1 MPNHYKRKFEDF
13 DPNASDPD
21 DDDYDAKAE
30 RTAKPK
36 HSKSQLKK
44 RSKRS
49 RKSGYDTDGSEG
61 PSEDELSEGDYEDA
75 EDPPEEEEDVEINE
89 RTGRPKRKT
98 TKKTTTYE
106 ESDTNDDDLAIEG
119 SEPEEKPR
127 KRLTVKLKV
136 NTPAPTPG
144 PGRTSRAG
152 SATRSRRGLSN
163 EPQSAGTRRSSRLHH
178 DEHDPV
184 VALTGSGKH
193 VEIIRPA
200 TKSPETKPGRP
211 TRGSKGLKAPST
223 IVEAEDEVSSARAK
237 SEQEDNTV
245 QPRRSTSAR
254 SKTGR
259 KSQGQDKDLGILDRD
274 GIAVLE
280 KTDTQNAT
288 QGDDDIQML
297 EDTPVTGLVPEADQ
311 DVNAEGDDDDDDE
324 EPISKGGRTGSAR
337 VSGETPAVCAKV
349 TLAIE
354 DRTVMDD
361 KLFLQTSRAVRDQ
374 HPSRESKKQRKAGG
388 GQDDSDFEVPDE
400 EGDEDMSSNSEVT
413 DASPRKGSQRN
424 DEEDYESS
432 NTRRSGRLAK
442 GASKGSDSI
451 LHEGDELA
459 EELEELK
466 AGDRPRRLPRTEE
479 IIYDSRPHL
488 RRRKRDVDYRI
499 VKPDV
504 NLFPDFAEEAPS
516 ASPSRRSRATGG
528 GAWQRNLFSTY
539 GPFGG
544 AGGPPPVFG
553 NRAFGAT
560 GGVDSDSSDDERMQ
574 RPGGLGGTVGMTPT
588 SAAPPGLLAAGQ
600 PHNMDPLQGPSG
612 TPANL
617 GKIKN
622 RQALADA
629 DPLGVD
635 QNVSFDKVGGLE
647 DHINQLKEMV
657 SLPLLYPEI
666 FQRFKVTPPRGVLFH
681 GPPGTG
687 KTLLARALAASCSSE
702 GRKITFYM
710 RKGAD
715 ALSKWVGEAER
726 QLRLLFEEAR
736 NTQPSIIFFDEID
749 GLAPVRSSKQ
759 EQIHASIVS
768 TLLALMD
775 GMDGRGQV
783 IVIGATNRP
792 DSIDPALR
800 RPGRFD
806 REFYFPLPST
816 KARRAIIDIHTQGWE
831 PGLSSS
837 FKDDLAALTKGYGG
851 ADLRALCTE
860 AALNAVQRRYPQ
872 IYKSTEKLLIDPTSI
887 DITAKD
893 FMISVK
899 KIVPSSERSASSGAA
914 SLAPHIEPLLRKP
927 FADIKNILAEVLPE
941 RKKVTALEEAQFE
954 DYKDPDGGFG
964 RERTQ
969 QEFETSRVFR
979 PRLLIRGIPGMGQQ
993 YIAAALLHHFEG
1005 LHVQAFDLP
1014 TLLSDSTRSPEAAV
1028 VQLFA
1033 EVKRHKPGVIYLP
1046 SVDVWY
1052 RTVGPT
1058 VISTFLGL
1066 LRSLPATDPVLLLG
1080 VLESDPDLVDR
1091 AMLKDLF
1098 GFSKRNQ
1105 YELDRP
1111 HKESRREFFKSV
1123 IDYIR
1128 MSPSD
1133 FPNPGTRKKRKIE
1146 ILPVAPPPPP
1156 RQPTKEELKNQLK
1169 RDMLVLNY
1177 LKIKVQPIMDQIK
1190 LKYKKFRTPIIDHPQ
1205 IAYLFQEDDPNF
1217 VVTDVPQGN
1226 RPYEKAFDK
1235 HGYEGLLEK
1244 ATGKFYYNR
1253 DIGMIEERLSNGFYK
1268 RPKDFLTEI
1277 RLLWKDAKTAGDK
1290 DRQIKASEMVANVE
1304 VDIATIEADPF
1315 LADCENVYLRFEQR
1329 EKERAVAAKASGPR
1343 TEAAE
1348 PTSAT
1353 LGAPPPPVILPNVIP
1368 AGTGDATA
1376 SYVLGQP
1383 TQADAALG
1391 QPGPLPVTPMRPSQS
1406 SSLSNGF
1413 VTDQMRQIDV
1423 SGYIPQSNGSS
1434 IPSGADADVEMTDRD
1449 SCPPTH
1455 RVGQQSGLHDTQ
1467 YSQTPSS
1474 RPPWML
1480 PPKERSTLSNWEL
1493 NPSKTTT
1500 QRSQKSIITH
1510 MPPGSQVED
1519 FGNDAS
1525 TTTSG
1530 QKASDQSARSSL
1542 PFNTQ
1547 SSNGIPGSG
1556 RKEEP
1561 DFSAYPARSHGDSQL
1576 PNTQGRRTGAS
1587 VNGAGRTNMGVEMH
1601 SDGSAPNSSQ
1611 SHSQPPVPHFN
1622 APSKQAAQNSILSI
1636 LNDPSPALVLDS
1648 NYIGRLHEEFAERT
1662 SGCSVEQLE
1671 QINAALMDEI
1681 WKSRNEW
1688 DRNIVGE
1695 KAQKVFN
1702 EVIDDVVE
1710 MQVVLPA
1717 SLGTS

>member
-36 HSKSQLKK
+36 PSKSHSKK

-49 RKSGYDTDGSEG
+49 RRSGYATDGSEE
-61 PSEDELSEGDYEDA
+61 PSDDGLSEEDYGDVE
-75 EDPPEEEEDVEINE
+75 EVPEEEEDVEINE
-89 RTGRPKRKT
+89 RTGRPKRQT
-98 TKKTTTYE
+98 TKKTTTYTE
-106 ESDTNDDDLAIEG
+106 GDTDDDDLVIEA
-119 SEPEEKPR
+119 SEEEEKPR

-152 SATRSRRGLSN
+152 SAPRSRRGISS
-163 EPQSAGTRRSSRLHH
+163 EPLSAGTRRSSRLHH
-178 DEHDPV
+178 DEHDPI
-184 VALTGSGKH
+184 VALSGSGRH
-193 VEIIRPA
+193 AEIIEPG
-200 TKSPETKPGRP
+200 TKSPESKPARA

-223 IVEAEDEVSSARAK
+223 IVEAEDEPSSAPTKA
-237 SEQEDNTV
+237 EPEDGTP
-245 QPRRSTSAR
+245 QPETSASAR
-254 SKTGR
+254 PQTGR
-259 KSQGQDKDLGILDRD
+259 KSLRDRPKDSEDQEQDER
-274 GIAVLE
+274 VMLE

-288 QGDDDIQML
+288 QGDDDVQVL
-297 EDTPVTGLVPEADQ
+297 EDTPMGGLVPETDADVIVGG
-311 DVNAEGDDDDDDE
+311 DDDDDDDDDE
-324 EPISKGGRTGSAR
+324 EPISKGGRTRSTR
-337 VSGETPAVCAKV
+337 VSEENPTVGAKV
-349 TLAIE
+349 ALVIE
-354 DRTVMDD
+354 EGALMDNES
-361 KLFLQTSRAVRDQ
+361 FQQASRPARSKRPTQ
-374 HPSRESKKQRKAGG
+374 ESKKQKKTGG

-400 EGDEDMSSNSEVT
+400 EGDEDMTSNSELSEG
-413 DASPRKGSQRN
+413 SPRKGSQRN

-442 GASKGSDSI
+442 GASKASDSI
-451 LHEGDELA
+451 LHEEEELA

-466 AGDRPRRLPRTEE
+466 AGDRPRRVARTEE

-488 RRRKRDVDYRI
+488 RRRKRNVDYRI

-504 NLFPDFAEEAPS
+504 NPFPDFADEAPS
-516 ASPSRRSRATGG
+516 ASPSRRSRTTGG
-528 GAWQRNLFSTY
+528 GIWQRNLFSTY

-553 NRAFGAT
+553 GRAFGAT

-600 PHNMDPLQGPSG
+600 SHNVADPVQGPSG

-736 NTQPSIIFFDEID
+736 TNQPSIIFFDEID

-831 PGLSSS
+831 PGLTEA
-837 FKDDLAALTKGYGG
+837 FKNDLAALTKGYGG

-872 IYKSTEKLLIDPTSI
+872 IYKSNEKLLIDPTSI

-927 FADIKNILAEVLPE
+927 FTEIKNIIAEVLPE

-954 DYKDPDGGFG
+954 DYKDADGGFG

-969 QEFETSRVFR
+969 QEFEISRVFR

-1046 SVDVWY
+1046 NVDVWY

-1058 VISTFLGL
+1058 VVSTFLGL
-1066 LRSLPATDPVLLLG
+1066 LRSIPATEPVLLLG

-1091 AMLKDLF
+1091 TMLRDLF
-1098 GFSKRNQ
+1098 GFAKKNQ
-1105 YELDRP
+1105 YVLDRP

-1123 IDYIR
+1123 VGYIR
-1128 MSPSD
+1128 MAPGE
-1133 FPNPGTRKKRKIE
+1133 FPQPGNRKMRKIE
-1146 ILPVAPPPPP
+1146 ILPVAPAPPP

-1169 RDMLVLNY
+1169 RDMLVLNF
-1177 LKIKVQPIMDQIK
+1177 LKIKIQPIMDQIK
-1190 LKYKKFRTPIIDHPQ
+1190 LKYKKFRTPIIDPSQ
-1205 IAYLFQEDDPNF
+1205 IVYLFQEEDPNF

-1235 HGYEGLLEK
+1235 HGYEGLVEK

-1277 RLLWKDAKTAGDK
+1277 RFLWKDAKTANDK
-1290 DRQIKASEMVANVE
+1290 DRQLKAGEMVANVE

-1329 EKERAVAAKASGPR
+1329 EKERAAVAAKAGGPVPEATRPPGMESGVVPPPAIPVTAVSAGIGGATAAPTSGPTMQDDVLR
-1343 TEAAE
+1343 GQ
-1348 PTSAT
+1348 PN
-1353 LGAPPPPVILPNVIP
+1353 PPPV
-1368 AGTGDATA
+1368 T
-1376 SYVLGQP
+1376 
-1383 TQADAALG
+1383 
-1391 QPGPLPVTPMRPSQS
+1391 PVRPSHS
-1406 SSLSNGF
+1406 SSLSNGI
-1413 VTDQMRQIDV
+1413 VMDPLRQRDV
-1423 SGYIPQSNGSS
+1423 SGLISQSNGSS
-1434 IPSGADADVEMTDRD
+1434 IPSGGDGDVDMTDKD
-1449 SCPPTH
+1449 SCPPSRTM
-1455 RVGQQSGLHDTQ
+1455 GQQSSHYQDTQ
-1467 YSQTPSS
+1467 FSQQTPWS
-1474 RPPWML
+1474 L
-1480 PPKERSTLSNWEL
+1480 PPRERSGLSNWEL
-1493 NPSKTTT
+1493 NNPSRTTT
-1500 QRSQKSIITH
+1500 QRSQKSVWTP
-1510 MPPGSQVED
+1510 MPPGSQIED
-1519 FGNDAS
+1519 YGNDAS
-1525 TTTSG
+1525 TTTSE
-1530 QKASDQSARSSL
+1530 QKASDQSNRSSQ

-1547 SSNGIPGSG
+1547 SSNGIAGSG

-1561 DFSAYPARSHGDSQL
+1561 DFGAYPARSHGDSQL
-1576 PNTQGRRTGAS
+1576 PSTQ
-1587 VNGAGRTNMGVEMH
+1587 ELPH
-1601 SDGSAPNSSQ
+1601 SDGSAPSGSQ
-1611 SHSQPPVPHFN
+1611 SHSQPHSQPPVPHFN
-1622 APSKQAAQNSILSI
+1622 APSKQAAPNSILSI
-1636 LNDPSPALVLDS
+1636 LNDPSPTLVLDTT
-1648 NYIGRLHEEFAERT
+1648 YIDRLHEEFADRT

-1681 WKSRNEW
+1681 WKTKDEW
-1688 DRNIVGE
+1688 DRNLVGE
-1695 KAQKVFN
+1695 RTQKIFN
-1702 EVIDDVVE
+1702 DVIDDVEE
-1710 MQVVLPA
+1710 MQVILPA
-1717 SLGTS
+1717 SLNTS

>member
-1 MPNHYKRKFEDF
+1 MPSHFKRKFEDF

-30 RTAKPK
+30 RAARPKP
-36 HSKSQLKK
+36 SKNQPKK

-49 RKSGYDTDGSEG
+49 RRSGYATDGSED
-61 PSEDELSEGDYEDA
+61 PSDDDVSEEDYEDVEEA
-75 EDPPEEEEDVEINE
+75 PEEEEDVEINE
-89 RTGRPKRKT
+89 RTGRPKRRA
-98 TKKTTTYE
+98 TKKTTTYT
-106 ESDTNDDDLAIEG
+106 ESTDDDEPIIEA

-152 SATRSRRGLSN
+152 SVTRSRRGLSS
-163 EPQSAGTRRSSRLHH
+163 EPLSAGTRRSSRLHH
-178 DEHDPV
+178 DEHDPII
-184 VALTGSGKH
+184 ALSGSGRH
-193 VEIIRPA
+193 AEIIESG
-200 TKSPETKPGRP
+200 TKSPESKPIRA

-223 IVEAEDEVSSARAK
+223 IVEAEDEASSIPTK
-237 SEQEDNTV
+237 GEPGDNIPEPETTI
-245 QPRRSTSAR
+245 STHPQ
-254 SKTGR
+254 TGR
-259 KSQGQDKDLGILDRD
+259 KSQRGPSEDSGARD
-274 GIAVLE
+274 PDELVVLP

-288 QGDDDIQML
+288 QGDSDVQML
-297 EDTPVTGLVPEADQ
+297 EDTPMAGLMPETDVDVDAEAD
-311 DVNAEGDDDDDDE
+311 DDGDDDDDDDE
-324 EPISKGGRTGSAR
+324 EPISKGGRTRGGR
-337 VSGETPAVCAKV
+337 VSGEPPIVIAKAA
-349 TLAIE
+349 LASKE
-354 DRTVMDD
+354 GTVMDD
-361 KLFLQTSRAVRDQ
+361 ISFQQASRPARSKR
-374 HPSRESKKQRKAGG
+374 PSQEAKKQRKTG

-400 EGDEDMSSNSEVT
+400 EGDEDMSSNSEVS

-442 GASKGSDSI
+442 GASKASDSV
-451 LHEGDELA
+451 LPEEEELA

-466 AGDRPRRLPRTEE
+466 AGDRPRRAPRTEE

-499 VKPDV
+499 VKPDL
-504 NLFPDFAEEAPS
+504 NPFPEFAEEAPS
-516 ASPSRRSRATGG
+516 ASPSRRSRGTGG
-528 GAWQRNLFSTY
+528 GTWQRNLFSTY

-544 AGGPPPVFG
+544 AGGPQPVFS
-553 NRAFGAT
+553 NRGFGAT
-560 GGVDSDSSDDERMQ
+560 GGVESDSSDDERMQ

-588 SAAPPGLLAAGQ
+588 SVAPPGLLAAPQ
-600 PHNMDPLQGPSG
+600 SHNMVDPLQGPSG

-617 GKIKN
+617 GKIKS

-736 NTQPSIIFFDEID
+736 TNQPSIIFFDEID

-831 PGLSSS
+831 PGLSDA

-872 IYKSTEKLLIDPTSI
+872 IYKSNEKLLIDPTSI

-914 SLAPHIEPLLRKP
+914 ALAPHIEPLLRDQ
-927 FADIKNILAEVLPE
+927 FMEIKNIIAEILPE
-941 RKKVTALEEAQFE
+941 RKKATALEEAQYE

-969 QEFETSRVFR
+969 QEFEISRVFR
-979 PRLLIRGIPGMGQQ
+979 PRLLVRGLPGMGQQ

-1058 VISTFLGL
+1058 VVSTFLGL
-1066 LRSLPATDPVLLLG
+1066 LRSIPATEPVLLLG
-1080 VLESDPDLVDR
+1080 VLESDPDLIDR

-1098 GFSKRNQ
+1098 GFSKGNQ

-1111 HKESRREFFKSV
+1111 RKESRREFFKNVVS
-1123 IDYIR
+1123 YIR
-1128 MSPSD
+1128 KSPNE
-1133 FPNPGTRKKRKIE
+1133 FPHPGARKMRKLE
-1146 ILPVAPPPPP
+1146 ILPVAPAPPP
-1156 RQPTKEELKNQLK
+1156 RQPTKEELKSQLK
-1169 RDMLVLNY
+1169 RDMLVLNF
-1177 LKIKVQPIMDQIK
+1177 LKIKIQPIMDQIK
-1190 LKYKKFRTPIIDHPQ
+1190 LKYKKFRTPIIDHSQ
-1205 IAYLFQEDDPNF
+1205 IVYLFQEEDPNY
-1217 VVTDVPQGN
+1217 VVPDIPQGA
-1226 RPYEKAFDK
+1226 RPFEKAFDK

-1277 RLLWKDAKTAGDK
+1277 RFLWKDARTAGDK
-1290 DRQIKASEMVANVE
+1290 DRQLKASEMVANVE
-1304 VDIATIEADPF
+1304 VDVAAIEADPF

-1329 EKERAVAAKASGPR
+1329 DKEKAAAVVKAGGPVLEAVKPIVTEPGAAPPSVIPTHPASGDIGGVTAGPVSGLTTHADAPR
-1343 TEAAE
+1343 
-1348 PTSAT
+1348 
-1353 LGAPPPPVILPNVIP
+1353 
-1368 AGTGDATA
+1368 
-1376 SYVLGQP
+1376 GQP
-1383 TQADAALG
+1383 S
-1391 QPGPLPVTPMRPSQS
+1391 PLPITPLRPSHP

-1413 VTDQMRQIDV
+1413 VMDPMRQRDL
-1423 SGYIPQSNGSS
+1423 SGHIPQSNGSS
-1434 IPSGADADVEMTDRD
+1434 IPSGGDGDVDMTDRD

-1455 RVGQQSGLHDTQ
+1455 PMGQQSGPFYDTQ
-1467 YSQTPSS
+1467 FSQQTPSS
-1474 RPPWML
+1474 RPPWSL
-1480 PPKERSTLSNWEL
+1480 PPRERSGLSNWEP
-1493 NPSKTTT
+1493 NPSRTTT
-1500 QRSQKSIITH
+1500 QRSQKSILTT
-1510 MPPGSQVED
+1510 MPPGSQIED

-1525 TTTSG
+1525 ATTSG

-1547 SSNGIPGSG
+1547 SSNGIPSSG

-1576 PNTQGRRTGAS
+1576 PSTQ
-1587 VNGAGRTNMGVEMH
+1587 
-1601 SDGSAPNSSQ
+1601 DGSVPSGSQ
-1611 SHSQPPVPHFN
+1611 TQSQPQSQPPVPHFN
-1622 APSKQAAQNSILSI
+1622 APSKQATPNSILSI
-1636 LNDPSPALVLDS
+1636 LNDPSPTPILDNS
-1648 NYIGRLHEEFAERT
+1648 YIDSLHEEFADRT

-1681 WKSRNEW
+1681 WKTKDEWNRNF
-1688 DRNIVGE
+1688 VGE
-1695 KAQKVFN
+1695 RAQKIFN
-1702 EVIDDVVE
+1702 DVIEDVEE
-1710 MQVVLPA
+1710 MQAILPA
-1717 SLGTS
+1717 SLNTS